1 MEGWTRRQLAQLAS
15 RISDGSHNPP
25 KGVELS
31 EFMMLSSKNVFD
43 DRLSFD
49 APRFL
54 SAADFQA
61 ENRRTSVKA
70 GDVLLTIVGTIGR
83 TAVVP
88 VDAPAFTLQRS
99 VAVIRPDVTLVE
111 ARFLMYALINRS
123 EELNAQAR
131 GVAQKG
137 IYLEALRDF
146 PIDCPPLP
154 EQRRIVAILDEA
166 FEAIATAKANT
177 EKNLQNA
184 REVFES
190 YLADVFST
198 RNDGWMDRPLHS
210 LCERITVG
218 HVGSMA
224 KLYKPTGIPF
234 LRSQNIRPFSVSM
247 QNLVFIDEQFHA
259 SLGKSS
265 LQAGDVAIVRTGY
278 PGTAAVIPHSLGV
291 ANCSDL
297 VIVRPGPEIDAHFLC
312 AFFNS
317 AFGKSMVSGKVVGAA
332 QKHFNVGAAKD
343 VVLHLPPLAE
353 QVAVVAAADELRD
366 QTDILESLCVQKLAA
381 LDELKRSLLHQAF
394 TGQLT
399 ARSIDKQL
407 EAVA

>member
-1 MEGWTRRQLAQLAS
+1 MTAGWTRTKLGSVLSIQNGYAFDSKAFGPSGLPLI
-15 RISDGSHNPP
+15 RIRDLKSGTSTETHFGGEFDPRYVVNAGDLLIGMDGEFACYEWKGGPALLNQRVCRLQGFSDALNPRFLFYGIN
-25 KGVELS
+25 KHLKAIEDVTGFTTVKH
-31 EFMMLSSKNVFD
+31 LSSKQILDIEF
-43 DRLSFD
+43 F
-49 APRFL
+49 
-54 SAADFQA
+54 
-61 ENRRTSVKA
+61 
-70 GDVLLTIVGTIGR
+70 
-83 TAVVP
+83 VP
-88 VDAPAFTLQRS
+88 PKD
-99 VAVIRPDVTLVE
+99 
-111 ARFLMYALINRS
+111 
-123 EELNAQAR
+123 
-131 GVAQKG
+131 
-137 IYLEALRDF
+137 
-146 PIDCPPLP
+146 

-166 FEAIATAKANT
+166 FDAIATAKANT
-177 EKNLQNA
+177 EKNIQNA

-190 YLADVFST
+190 YLAAVFSA
-198 RNDGWMDRPLHS
+198 RNEGWTDRRLAS
-210 LCERITVG
+210 LCQRITVG

-224 KLYKPTGIPF
+224 KLYKPIGIPF

-278 PGTAAVIPHSLGV
+278 PGTAAVIPHSLGA

-297 VIVRPGPEIDAHFLC
+297 VIARPGPEIDAHFLC

-317 AFGKSMVSGKVVGAA
+317 AFGKAMVSGKVVGAA

-353 QVAVVAAADELRD
+353 QEAIVAAADDLRD
-366 QTDILESLCVQKLAA
+366 QTDRLGEVHTRKLAA
-381 LDELKRSLLHQAF
+381 LDELKKSLLHQAF

-399 ARSIDKQL
+399 AKATDQQL